1 MWENDEARNSKA
13 GTTSLF
19 GIRALSLFRHSS
31 FVIRYLVM
39 AYLDQFLSV
48 IVKHGGSDLHIGVG
62 QPPKMRMHGDIMPI
76 RADPVT
82 HEEAT
87 RMMSEIS
94 GPHNWEIFEQRGDL
108 DFAYEMDEASRFRS
122 NYFKQSNGYGAV
134 FRLIPTKIATLEQ
147 LGIPLVVREFANFR
161 GGLVLV
167 TGPTGSGKTTTQ
179 AALID
184 YINQNFSKHVVTIEE
199 PIEFVHNNKRSTI
212 TQREVPGNS
221 TSFAAALKAALRE
234 DTDIVLVGEMRDL
247 ETISLA
253 LTAAETGLLV
263 FGTLHTNNARKTV
276 DRMVDV
282 FPADRQPQARAMLAN
297 SLRGVV
303 AQLLLKRADRPG
315 RIAVNEILISN
326 AAVAA
331 IIREGATQKL
341 QDVIV
346 SGRAQGMQFMDDTIW
361 ALLEKGI
368 VSPHEAFMKAIDKG
382 RFKPFLS
389 AEEEALA
396 NAAGAAPEDE
406 KRARGDFVKPTG
418 ARAANRAVR

>member
-1 MWENDEARNSKA
+1 
-13 GTTSLF
+13 
-19 GIRALSLFRHSS
+19 
-31 FVIRYLVM
+31 M

-48 IVKHGGSDLHIGVG
+48 IVKHGGSDLHIGER
-62 QPPKMRMHGDIMPI
+62 QPPKMRLHGDIMPI

-82 HEEAT
+82 HEEAA
-87 RMMSEIS
+87 RMMNEIC
-94 GPHNWEIFEQRGDL
+94 GAHNWEIFEQRGDL
-108 DFAYEMDEASRFRS
+108 DFAYEKDEASRFRC

-147 LGIPLVVREFANFR
+147 LGIPVVVKEFANVR

-184 YINQNFSKHVVTIEE
+184 HINQNFAKHVVTIEE
-199 PIEFVHNNKRSTI
+199 PIEFVHDNKRSTI

-221 TSFAAALKAALRE
+221 TTFAAGLKAALRE

-247 ETISLA
+247 ETVSLA

-303 AQLLLKRADRPG
+303 AQLLLKRVDRPG
-315 RIAVNEILISN
+315 RIAVNEILIAN

-346 SGRAQGMQFMDDTIW
+346 SGKAQGMQFMDDAIW

-368 VSPHEAFMKAIDKG
+368 VSSHEAFMKAIDKN

-396 NAAGAAPEDE
+396 NAAGAAPDDA
-406 KRARGDFVKPTG
+406 KRLPGNFIKPFSGSARARAG
-418 ARAANRAVR
+418 